1 MMPLMLGADPASA
14 LNATIRISPAIS
26 VFFAPSRLD
35 TQLVISI
42 ATAVT
47 TR

>member
-1 MMPLMLGADPASA
+1 MIALMLGEAPASA
-14 LNATIRISPAIS
+14 LNATISSRPAIS
-26 VFFAPSRLD
+26 VFLAPSRLE

>member
-1 MMPLMLGADPASA
+1 MEDDDPASA
-14 LNATIRISPAIS
+14 EKTTMIDSPEIR
-26 VFFAPSRLD
+26 VRLAPSRLE
-35 TQLVISI
+35 TQLVPSI

>member
-1 MMPLMLGADPASA
+1 MMPLMPGDAPASA
-14 LNATIRISPAIS
+14 LNTTIRIRPAIS
-26 VFFAPSRLD
+26 VFLAPSRLE
-35 TQLVISI
+35 TQFVISI

>member
-1 MMPLMLGADPASA
+1 MIARPV
-14 LNATIRISPAIS
+14 IR
-26 VFFAPSRLD
+26 VRLAPSRLE
-35 TQLVISI
+35 TQLVPSI